1 MSPKPAR
8 RLMSLRKR
16 DLPSDLPGAD
26 LVVSGIAALEH
37 GERTTEALLVA
48 VAATRLQRIG
58 LDIPKAAAAIENP
71 NLALYAAVCEAGGG
85 HSHYNALLRRLV
97 SFMRAAEQVLPRR
110 ELVERAG
117 IEPAKA
123 GL

>member
-1 MSPKPAR
+1 MNMPILWDTWHSAR
-8 RLMSLRKR
+8 RAQQRRK
-16 DLPSDLPGAD
+16 GAA
-26 LVVSGIAALEH
+26 IH
-37 GERTTEALLVA
+37 
-48 VAATRLQRIG
+48 
-58 LDIPKAAAAIENP
+58 AAAAIENP

-117 IEPAKA
+117 FEPAKA